1 MCANKTSMKMFH
13 FLAYEDHCLRTL
25 EMNFSMD
32 SKEQKKK
39 GLKYSLMLGLGL
51 FKALSL
57 STVIHD

>member
-1 MCANKTSMKMFH
+1 MKMFH

-25 EMNFSMD
+25 ERNFSMD

-39 GLKYSLMLGLGL
+39 KKRLKYSLMLGLGL

-57 STVIHD
+57 SAVIHG